1 MLLQTQPTC
10 NTQVAY
16 RFLGKF
22 RNFQRGYLFLHERL
36 HSLSSASVPLFF
48 FNSPR
53 IGQKKCP
60 RPSLPCRSYSTVS
73 ILNLYIPSSLSR
85 KLYVRVECVPKRS
98 MPTIV
103 FYRRFLVCCT
113 VCKSS
118 VVLAIERPPKCLNPK
133 KKKAKKSPNEPFFY
147 PELRPKGSIV
157 QEGIRP
163 RDKNGPSE
171 YL

>member
-1 MLLQTQPTC
+1 MLLQTQPSC

-16 RFLGKF
+16 CFLGKF

-103 FYRRFLVCCT
+103 FTEDSWFAALCA
-113 VCKSS
+113 SHQS
-118 VVLAIERPPKCLNPK
+118 FWP
-133 KKKAKKSPNEPFFY
+133 
-147 PELRPKGSIV
+147 
-157 QEGIRP
+157 
-163 RDKNGPSE
+163 
-171 YL
+171 

>member
-1 MLLQTQPTC
+1 VLLQTQPSC

-36 HSLSSASVPLFF
+36 RSLSSASVPLFF

-73 ILNLYIPSSLSR
+73 ILNLCIPSSLSR

-103 FYRRFLVCCT
+103 FTEDSWFAALCA
-113 VCKSS
+113 SHQS
-118 VVLAIERPPKCLNPK
+118 FWP
-133 KKKAKKSPNEPFFY
+133 
-147 PELRPKGSIV
+147 
-157 QEGIRP
+157 
-163 RDKNGPSE
+163 
-171 YL
+171 